1 MQVQQLNTAYSLLT
15 ACYQQ
20 KSHHYAFYSFTRVIR
35 QPCRIVKNGEGSY
48 TVTYRTGSDGPE
60 QTMEVG
66 LVMMATGRHPRVA
79 GLNLEVGVLAW
90 GLVG

>member
-1 MQVQQLNTAYSLLT
+1 MLSTTKALL
-15 ACYQQ
+15 CGW
-20 KSHHYAFYSFTRVIR
+20 S
-35 QPCRIVKNGEGSY
+35 CRIVKNGEGSY

-79 GLNLEVGVLAW
+79 GLNLEVRGGAAGGLASYLSGW
-90 GLVG
+90 NVFVSWWIGW